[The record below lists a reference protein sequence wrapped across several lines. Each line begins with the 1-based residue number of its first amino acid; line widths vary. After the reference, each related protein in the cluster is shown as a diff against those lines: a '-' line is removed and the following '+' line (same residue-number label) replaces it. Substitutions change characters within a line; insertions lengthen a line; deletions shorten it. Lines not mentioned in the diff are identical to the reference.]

1 MTETQPRIL
10 VVDDR
15 EENLF
20 AMKTIL
26 RKLDAELVCVASGE
40 EALKASLENEF
51 CLAIVDV
58 QMPGMDGYELV
69 ELLRSNANTG
79 ALPVI
84 FVSAIFSDEYHYRKG
99 YDAGAV
105 DFLSKPVNA
114 DILLSKVKVFI
125 QLWQQKLELQHL
137 VSSLQDWNTYLEK
150 TVRERTEA
158 VKTANAALSGQL
170 KLQNELLAAAA
181 GELNAALAP
190 IRNSAAGLGKLTQRN
205 TGQLEPVKAILAGE
219 MRIREIAAAL
229 EDLTALGDRLS
240 GMARGPVS
248 LSEVVASACSDCQS
262 LLEEQNLT
270 IAIENL
276 NRLPA
281 VQADE
286 QLLRMLFRQAILH
299 ALHHSQEGG
308 EVLIAG
314 ERAPA
319 GSLEQFDRDALRVK
333 IAFRGPGLDRDYHQ
347 WIAGIFQQPERT
359 PAGGPEKTAP
369 QRGSSLGLAMA
380 HKIAAA
386 HGGLLWAEAQAAEE
400 HGPAGVAFHIIL

>member
-26 RKLDAELVCVASGE
+26 RKLDAELVCVTSGE

-69 ELLRSNANTG
+69 ELLRSNANTS

-137 VSSLQDWNTYLEK
+137 VGSLQDWNAYLEK

-190 IRNSAAGLGKLTQRN
+190 IRNSAAGLGKLPQKN
-205 TGQLEPVKAILAGE
+205 TGQMEPVKVILANE
-219 MRIREIAAAL
+219 KRIREIAAGMD
-229 EDLTALGDRLS
+229 DLTALGDRLAN
-240 GMARGPVS
+240 MLLGPVS
-248 LSEVVASACSDCQS
+248 LHEIVASVSADCQA

-270 IAIENL
+270 IAVENL

-286 QLLRMLFRQAILH
+286 HLVRILFRQVILH
-299 ALHHSQEGG
+299 ALHHSQESG
-308 EVLIAG
+308 EVVIAG

-319 GSLEQFDRDALRVK
+319 GSLEQFDQDALRVS
-333 IAFRGPGLDRDYHQ
+333 IAFRGPGLDREYHQ
-347 WIAGIFQQPERT
+347 WIAGILQQPERT
-359 PAGGPEKTAP
+359 PTGGPEKSGP
-369 QRGSSLGLAMA
+369 QRGSSLGLSIAQ
-380 HKIAAA
+380 KIVTA
-386 HGGLLWAEAQAAEE
+386 HGGLLWAEAQAAEDR
-400 HGPAGVAFHIIL
+400 GPAGVTFHIIL